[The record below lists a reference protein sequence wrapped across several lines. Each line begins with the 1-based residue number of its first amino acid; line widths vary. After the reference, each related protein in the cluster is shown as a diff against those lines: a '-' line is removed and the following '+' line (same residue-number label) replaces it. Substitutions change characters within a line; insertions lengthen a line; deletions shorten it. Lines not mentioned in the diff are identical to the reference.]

1 MPVRSLLSETIFDH
15 SRTRMV
21 CDAFDSAWAHLQRAG
36 RAPTD
41 PAKASMSRTTLAKRI
56 IEMAHRDDM
65 SQVEQFRD
73 DALAHLQNN
82 PVFK

>member
-1 MPVRSLLSETIFDH
+1 
-15 SRTRMV
+15 
-21 CDAFDSAWAHLQRAG
+21 
-36 RAPTD
+36 
-41 PAKASMSRTTLAKRI
+41 MSRTTLAKRI

-65 SQVEQFRD
+65 SQVEQLHD